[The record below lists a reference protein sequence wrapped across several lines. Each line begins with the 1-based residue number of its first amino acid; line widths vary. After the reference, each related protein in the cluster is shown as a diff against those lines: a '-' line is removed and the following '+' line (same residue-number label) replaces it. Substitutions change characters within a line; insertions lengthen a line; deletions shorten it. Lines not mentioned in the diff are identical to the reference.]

1 MEHLQFGSITIFERG
16 WRCTPSPGWGQG
28 QGEPTG
34 RTWSL
39 PVSVSFTVRAVLLIF
54 TSYSKTRWPAL
65 LPCDVLPWQLGG
77 DQGGCHPCSAG
88 GGYKVEPFLSFIGLF
103 LLTRVQERTDC
114 RGPEDPDGKVENVN
128 VCPTLVWNSVN
139 LELLKHLRSTKDSR
153 NTVIVFWCF
162 RWIDCN
168 YWCTEIM

>member
-1 MEHLQFGSITIFERG
+1 MEYLQFGSITIFERV
-16 WRCTPSPGWGQG
+16 WRCTLSPGWGQG

-39 PVSVSFTVRAVLLIF
+39 PVSVTVRAVLLIF
-54 TSYSKTRWPAL
+54 TSYSKIRWPAL

-103 LLTRVQERTDC
+103 FTHLCAGKNRLQRSRRSRWKSWKCKRLTNIGVKFCQPGTLKAPQIYERLSQHC
-114 RGPEDPDGKVENVN
+114 
-128 VCPTLVWNSVN
+128 
-139 LELLKHLRSTKDSR
+139 H
-153 NTVIVFWCF
+153 CF
-162 RWIDCN
+162 L
-168 YWCTEIM
+168 MF